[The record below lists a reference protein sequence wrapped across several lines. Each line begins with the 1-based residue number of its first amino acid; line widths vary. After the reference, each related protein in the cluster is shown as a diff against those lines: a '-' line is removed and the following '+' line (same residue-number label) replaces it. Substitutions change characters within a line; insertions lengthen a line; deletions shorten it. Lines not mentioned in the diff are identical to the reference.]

1 MGTLNLQPATVGDYR
16 ALAERRLP
24 RGLFGYLDG
33 GAGEEVSLRQNSTD
47 FENLRLRQRVMRDV
61 SKVETSTTLFCE
73 PLKMP
78 LILAPVG
85 MAGMMARRSEMQAK
99 RAADKAGIPFCL
111 STVGICPAEEVA
123 TVSDKPFWFQ
133 LYMLKDRGIVKEML
147 DHVWAQ
153 GIRTLVFTVDLAVL
167 GARYRDVRNGLTGG
181 LAGWKRLRAGPIDYA
196 LHPRWLYDVA
206 LRGRPHDFGNLVRYV
221 GKGGSVVD
229 FQQWLGGQFDASV
242 TWKDIEWLR
251 TIWNGNLVLK
261 GILDAEDARETVR
274 VGADGMIVSNHG
286 GRQLDGVSSGIAMLP
301 RIADAVGSETTLLVD
316 GGVRNGQDVVKA
328 LAMGAKAALIGRPW
342 VYAVAGAGQAG
353 LDRMLAAFRHDVAT
367 ALGLTGFPRAVD
379 VDASAIDSG
388 A

>member
-1 MGTLNLQPATVGDYR
+1 
-16 ALAERRLP
+16 
-24 RGLFGYLDG
+24 
-33 GAGEEVSLRQNSTD
+33 
-47 FENLRLRQRVMRDV
+47 
-61 SKVETSTTLFCE
+61 
-73 PLKMP
+73 
-78 LILAPVG
+78 
-85 MAGMMARRSEMQAK
+85 
-99 RAADKAGIPFCL
+99 
-111 STVGICPAEEVA
+111 
-123 TVSDKPFWFQ
+123 
-133 LYMLKDRGIVKEML
+133 
-147 DHVWAQ
+147 
-153 GIRTLVFTVDLAVL
+153 
-167 GARYRDVRNGLTGG
+167 
-181 LAGWKRLRAGPIDYA
+181 
-196 LHPRWLYDVA
+196 
-206 LRGRPHDFGNLVRYV
+206 
-221 GKGGSVVD
+221 VVD

-251 TIWNGNLVLK
+251 TIWSGNLVLK

>member
-61 SKVETSTTLFCE
+61 SKVETSTTLFGE

-153 GIRTLVFTVDLAVL
+153 GIRTLVFTVDLAVM

-181 LAGWKRLRAGPIDYA
+181 LRDGSGCAPGRLTMRCTRAGSMMSRCA
-196 LHPRWLYDVA
+196 
-206 LRGRPHDFGNLVRYV
+206 
-221 GKGGSVVD
+221 VV
-229 FQQWLGGQFDASV
+229 
-242 TWKDIEWLR
+242 R
-251 TIWNGNLVLK
+251 TILATLSVMSEKADLWSIFSNGW
-261 GILDAEDARETVR
+261 
-274 VGADGMIVSNHG
+274 ADNSM
-286 GRQLDGVSSGIAMLP
+286 P
-301 RIADAVGSETTLLVD
+301 R
-316 GGVRNGQDVVKA
+316 
-328 LAMGAKAALIGRPW
+328 
-342 VYAVAGAGQAG
+342 
-353 LDRMLAAFRHDVAT
+353 
-367 ALGLTGFPRAVD
+367 
-379 VDASAIDSG
+379 
-388 A
+388 